1 MLEDYLEHVMDLCDQ
16 LVTVVEQR
24 AQNNEIGHA
33 ARIEL
38 LERVHAVNNALV
50 DLRVET
56 KGLERISCAV
66 RPHVQKTW
74 KTQSAR

>member
-24 AQNNEIGHA
+24 AQHNEIGHA

-50 DLRVET
+50 ELSVHVEHSEVEAT
-56 KGLERISCAV
+56 ARDERY
-66 RPHVQKTW
+66 
-74 KTQSAR
+74 